1 MALSISSFEIVL
13 FYKKIKYPAR
23 QVRAPK
29 LVELVSLKH
38 FTYIGDGI

>member
-1 MALSISSFEIVL
+1 MVLSISSFEIVL
-13 FYKKIKYPAR
+13 FGEKVKYPAR

-38 FTYIGDGI
+38 FTYIGDRI